1 MEPRAILRQL
11 FDAAVE
17 AALPKPEW
25 FAGLSKPKGR
35 TIVIGAGKAA
45 ASMAQAFEAYWPHP
59 LQGLVVTRYG
69 HALPTRR
76 IEVVEA
82 AHPVPDEAGLA
93 AARRILAMVQG
104 LTEDDLVVALISG
117 GGSALLTLP
126 AEGIT
131 LEQKQAIN
139 RALLRS
145 GATIA
150 EINAVRKSLSAIK
163 GGRLLAAAQPAR
175 VVTYILSDVPGDDP
189 SIVAS
194 GPTVP
199 DQTPEG
205 EAERILE
212 KYGIDPVPLPVFPRV
227 PNDQTTETNH
237 RDENGE
243 GLGVGN
249 PGAQQTPPNYE
260 IHLVASSQI
269 SLLVAAEKAQTIGL
283 NPIILGDAIEGES
296 REVAKTQAALAFKYP
311 KNTVLLSGGETTV
324 TVRGQ
329 GRGGRNVEFLAALA
343 QALDGASSIY
353 ALAADTDGIDGVEPT
368 AGAFIDPTTKTR
380 AGHRL
385 DDALAHNDAH
395 TLFELLNDQLVTGP
409 THTNVNDFRAILIR

>member
-25 FAGLSKPKGR
+25 FTGLPKTKGR

-45 ASMAQAFEAYWPHP
+45 ASMAQAFETYWPHP
-59 LQGLVVTRYG
+59 LEGLVVTRYG

-104 LTEDDLVVALISG
+104 LTEDDLVVAFISG
-117 GGSALLTLP
+117 GGSSLLTLP
-126 AEGIT
+126 AEGVT
-131 LEQKQAIN
+131 LEQKRSIN

-175 VVTYILSDVPGDDP
+175 VVTYVLSDVPGDDP

-205 EAERILE
+205 EAQRILE
-212 KYGIDPVPLPVFPRV
+212 RYGIEVPEDGAPWREVRPEGGTV
-227 PNDQTTETNH
+227 
-237 RDENGE
+237 GE
-243 GLGVGN
+243 GV
-249 PGAQQTPPNYE
+249 PGAPQTSPISE

-269 SLLVAAEKAQTIGL
+269 SLTAAAQRAQQLGL

-296 REVAKTQAALAFKYP
+296 REVAQTQAALALDTP
-311 KNTVLLSGGETTV
+311 KNSVLLSGGETTV

-343 QALDGASSIY
+343 QALDGAPNIY
-353 ALAADTDGIDGVEPT
+353 ALAADTDGIDGIEPV
-368 AGAFIDPTTKTR
+368 AGAFIDPITASR
-380 AGHRL
+380 AGQQL
-385 DDALAHNDAH
+385 AEALAHNDAH
-395 TLFELLNDQLVTGP
+395 TLFESLGDQLITGP
-409 THTNVNDFRAILIR
+409 THTNVNDFRAILIT